1 MSVPLNEQ
9 RRSELPLIAFTTCE
23 PAALGVALFGFTAS
37 LADGPSG
44 APVLSGLLSGNSV
57 LGASGALAAGA
68 LPALIAWTLCSIGML
83 ASIGHLAKPLRA
95 PRSLANLRSSW
106 LSREILLVGAFW
118 VALTAWV
125 AASLAGSGTAALL
138 FEAMGCVLGA
148 ILMYVIARAYQV
160 STRPA
165 WCGPEG
171 LMELWACVLGA
182 GSAILFASAGAS
194 AVAVASPLVATVL
207 AAAALGGVALDVASH
222 CLRRQRLRALVVSS
236 DERVPLTLERYAG
249 LWSFVGRLWVLEAL
263 LCALLVAALL
273 AESSGAVPRIGIAAA
288 AVAIA
293 VGQIGVHAA
302 HRYLFYETPVQVRW
316 VARLRK

>member
-9 RRSELPLIAFTTCE
+9 HRSELPLIAFTTCE

-37 LADGPSG
+37 LADCPSG
-44 APVLSGLLSGNSV
+44 ASVLPGLLSGDSA
-57 LGASGALAAGA
+57 LGASGALATGA
-68 LPALIAWTLCSIGML
+68 LPALIAWALCSIGML

-95 PRSLANLRSSW
+95 PRSLTNLRSSW

-118 VALTAWV
+118 VALTAWA
-125 AASLAGSGTAALL
+125 AASLAGSGAAALL
-138 FEAMGCVLGA
+138 FEAMGCVIGA
-148 ILMYVIARAYQV
+148 ILMYVIARAYRV

-182 GSAILFASAGAS
+182 GSAILFASAGA
-194 AVAVASPLVATVL
+194 AVASPLAATVL

-222 CLRRQRLRALVVSS
+222 CLRRQRLRALVASS

-249 LWSFVGRLWVLEAL
+249 LWSFVRRLWVLEAL

-273 AESSGAVPRIGIAAA
+273 AESLGAVPRIGVAAA
-288 AVAIA
+288 MVAIA

-302 HRYLFYETPVQVRW
+302 HRHLFYETPVQVRW

>member
-23 PAALGVALFGFTAS
+23 PAALGVALFGFTVS
-37 LADGPSG
+37 LADGSSG
-44 APVLSGLLSGNSV
+44 APVLSGLLSGDSV

-68 LPALIAWTLCSIGML
+68 LPALIAWALCSIGML

-118 VALTAWV
+118 VVLTAWV

-182 GSAILFASAGAS
+182 GSAILFASAGA
-194 AVAVASPLVATVL
+194 VVASPLAATVL

-236 DERVPLTLERYAG
+236 DERVPLTLERYAE

-263 LCALLVAALL
+263 LCALLIAALL
-273 AESSGAVPRIGIAAA
+273 AESLGAVPKIGIAAA

-293 VGQIGVHAA
+293 VGQIGVHTA

>member
-23 PAALGVALFGFTAS
+23 PAALGVALFGFTVS

-44 APVLSGLLSGNSV
+44 APVLSGLLSVDSV

-68 LPALIAWTLCSIGML
+68 LPALIAWALCSIGML

-182 GSAILFASAGAS
+182 GSAILFASAGA
-194 AVAVASPLVATVL
+194 VVASPLAATVL

-222 CLRRQRLRALVVSS
+222 CLRRQRLRALVASS

-249 LWSFVGRLWVLEAL
+249 LWSFVRRLWVLEAL

>member
-44 APVLSGLLSGNSV
+44 ASVLPGLLSGDSV
-57 LGASGALAAGA
+57 LGASGALATGA
-68 LPALIAWTLCSIGML
+68 LPALTAWALCSIGML

-118 VALTAWV
+118 VALTAWA
-125 AASLAGSGTAALL
+125 AASLAGSGAAALL
-138 FEAMGCVLGA
+138 FEAMGCVIGA
-148 ILMYVIARAYQV
+148 ILMYVIARAYRV

-182 GSAILFASAGAS
+182 GSAILFASAGAT
-194 AVAVASPLVATVL
+194 VASPLAATVL

-222 CLRRQRLRALVVSS
+222 CLRRQRLKALAASS
-236 DERVPLTLERYAG
+236 DE
-249 LWSFVGRLWVLEAL
+249 
-263 LCALLVAALL
+263 
-273 AESSGAVPRIGIAAA
+273 
-288 AVAIA
+288 
-293 VGQIGVHAA
+293 
-302 HRYLFYETPVQVRW
+302 
-316 VARLRK
+316 

>member
-37 LADGPSG
+37 LADCPSG
-44 APVLSGLLSGNSV
+44 ASVLPGLLSGDSV
-57 LGASGALAAGA
+57 LGASGASAAGA
-68 LPALIAWTLCSIGML
+68 VAALIAWALCSIGML

-95 PRSLANLRSSW
+95 PRSLTNLRSSW

-118 VALTAWV
+118 VALTAWA
-125 AASLAGSGTAALL
+125 AASLAGSGAAALL
-138 FEAMGCVLGA
+138 LEATGCVLGA

-160 STRPA
+160 SPRPA

-182 GSAILFASAGAS
+182 GSAILFANAGAT
-194 AVAVASPLVATVL
+194 VASPLAATVL

-222 CLRRQRLRALVVSS
+222 CLRRQRLKALAASS

-249 LWSFVGRLWVLEAL
+249 LWPFVRRLWVLEAL

-273 AESSGAVPRIGIAAA
+273 AESLGAVPRIGVAAA
-288 AVAIA
+288 MVAIA

-302 HRYLFYETPVQVRW
+302 HRHLFYEMPVQVRW

>member
-44 APVLSGLLSGNSV
+44 SAVLPGLLTGDSV
-57 LGASGALAAGA
+57 LGASGALATGA
-68 LPALIAWTLCSIGML
+68 LPALIAWALCSIGML

-118 VALTAWV
+118 VALTAWA
-125 AASLAGSGTAALL
+125 AASLAGSGAAALL
-138 FEAMGCVLGA
+138 LEATGCVLGA
-148 ILMYVIARAYQV
+148 ILMYVIARAYRV

-165 WCGPEG
+165 WFGPEG

-182 GSAILFASAGAS
+182 GSAILFASAGA
-194 AVAVASPLVATVL
+194 AVASPLAATVL

-222 CLRRQRLRALVVSS
+222 CLRRQRLRALVASS

-249 LWSFVGRLWVLEAL
+249 LWSFVRRLWVLEAL

-273 AESSGAVPRIGIAAA
+273 AESLGAVPRIGIAAA
-288 AVAIA
+288 TVAIA

-302 HRYLFYETPVQVRW
+302 HRHLFYETPVQVRW

>member
-44 APVLSGLLSGNSV
+44 APVLPGLLSGDSV
-57 LGASGALAAGA
+57 LGASGTLASGA
-68 LPALIAWTLCSIGML
+68 LPALIAWALCSIGML

-118 VALTAWV
+118 VALTAWA
-125 AASLAGSGTAALL
+125 AASLAGSGAAALL
-138 FEAMGCVLGA
+138 FEAMGCVIGA
-148 ILMYVIARAYQV
+148 ILMYVIARAYRV

-182 GSAILFASAGAS
+182 GSAILFASAGA
-194 AVAVASPLVATVL
+194 AVASPLAATVL

-222 CLRRQRLRALVVSS
+222 CLRRQRLRALVASS

-249 LWSFVGRLWVLEAL
+249 LWSFVRRLWVLEAL

-273 AESSGAVPRIGIAAA
+273 AESLGAVPRIGIAAA
-288 AVAIA
+288 MVAIA

-302 HRYLFYETPVQVRW
+302 HRHLFYETPVQVRW

>member
-44 APVLSGLLSGNSV
+44 SAVLPGLLSGDSV
-57 LGASGALAAGA
+57 LGASGALATGA
-68 LPALIAWTLCSIGML
+68 LPALIAWALCSIGML

-95 PRSLANLRSSW
+95 PRSLTNLRSSW

-118 VALTAWV
+118 VALTAWA
-125 AASLAGSGTAALL
+125 AASLAGSGAAALL
-138 FEAMGCVLGA
+138 FEAMGCVIGA
-148 ILMYVIARAYQV
+148 ILMYVIARAYRV
-160 STRPA
+160 SPRPA

-182 GSAILFASAGAS
+182 GSAILFASAGA
-194 AVAVASPLVATVL
+194 AVASPLAATVL

-222 CLRRQRLRALVVSS
+222 CLRRQRLKALAASS

-249 LWSFVGRLWVLEAL
+249 LWPFVRRLWVLEAL

-273 AESSGAVPRIGIAAA
+273 AESLGAVPRIGVAAA
-288 AVAIA
+288 MVAIA

-302 HRYLFYETPVQVRW
+302 HRHLFYETPVQVRW

>member
-23 PAALGVALFGFTAS
+23 PAALGVALFGFTAL

-44 APVLSGLLSGNSV
+44 APVLSGLLSGDSV
-57 LGASGALAAGA
+57 LGASGALAACA

-148 ILMYVIARAYQV
+148 ILMHVIARAYQV

-171 LMELWACVLGA
+171 LMELWACVLGT
-182 GSAILFASAGAS
+182 GSAILFASAGA
-194 AVAVASPLVATVL
+194 VVASPLAATVL

-222 CLRRQRLRALVVSS
+222 CLRRQRLRALVASS

-249 LWSFVGRLWVLEAL
+249 LWSFVRRLWVLEAL

-316 VARLRK
+316 VARLWK

>member
-44 APVLSGLLSGNSV
+44 APVLSGLLSGDSV

-68 LPALIAWTLCSIGML
+68 LPALIAWALCSIGML
-83 ASIGHLAKPLRA
+83 ASIGHLAKLLRA

-125 AASLAGSGTAALL
+125 AASLTGSGTVALL

-182 GSAILFASAGAS
+182 GSAILFASAGA
-194 AVAVASPLVATVL
+194 VVASPLAATVL
-207 AAAALGGVALDVASH
+207 AAAALGGVAFDVASH

>member
-37 LADGPSG
+37 LADCPSG
-44 APVLSGLLSGNSV
+44 VSVLPGLLSGDSV
-57 LGASGALAAGA
+57 LGASGALATGA
-68 LPALIAWTLCSIGML
+68 LPALIAWALCSIGML

-95 PRSLANLRSSW
+95 PRSLTNLRSSW

-118 VALTAWV
+118 VVLTAWA
-125 AASLAGSGTAALL
+125 AASLAGSGAAALL
-138 FEAMGCVLGA
+138 FEATGCVIGA
-148 ILMYVIARAYQV
+148 ILMYVIARAYRV
-160 STRPA
+160 SPRPA

-182 GSAILFASAGAS
+182 GSAILFASAGA
-194 AVAVASPLVATVL
+194 AVASPLAATVL

-222 CLRRQRLRALVVSS
+222 CLRRQRLRALVASS
-236 DERVPLTLERYAG
+236 DERVPLTLERYAE
-249 LWSFVGRLWVLEAL
+249 LWSFVRRLWVLEAL

-273 AESSGAVPRIGIAAA
+273 AESLGAVPKIGVAAA
-288 AVAIA
+288 MVAIA

-302 HRYLFYETPVQVRW
+302 HRHLFYETPVQVRW

>member
-44 APVLSGLLSGNSV
+44 ASVLPGLLSGDSV
-57 LGASGALAAGA
+57 LGASGALATGA
-68 LPALIAWTLCSIGML
+68 LPALTAWALCSIGML

-118 VALTAWV
+118 VALTAWA
-125 AASLAGSGTAALL
+125 AASLAGSGAAALL
-138 FEAMGCVLGA
+138 FEAMGCVIGA
-148 ILMYVIARAYQV
+148 ILMYVIARAYRV

-182 GSAILFASAGAS
+182 GSAILFASAGA
-194 AVAVASPLVATVL
+194 AVASPLAATVL

-222 CLRRQRLRALVVSS
+222 CLRRQRLRALVASS

-249 LWSFVGRLWVLEAL
+249 LWSFVRRLWVLEAL

-273 AESSGAVPRIGIAAA
+273 AESLGAVPRIGVAAA
-288 AVAIA
+288 MVAIA

-302 HRYLFYETPVQVRW
+302 HRHLFYETPVQVRW

>member
-9 RRSELPLIAFTTCE
+9 HRSELPLIAFTTCE

-37 LADGPSG
+37 LADCPSG
-44 APVLSGLLSGNSV
+44 ASVLPGLLSGDSA
-57 LGASGALAAGA
+57 LGASGASAADA
-68 LPALIAWTLCSIGML
+68 VAALIAWALCSIGML

-118 VALTAWV
+118 VALTAWA
-125 AASLAGSGTAALL
+125 AASLAGSGAAALL
-138 FEAMGCVLGA
+138 FEAMGCVIGA

-160 STRPA
+160 SPRPA

-182 GSAILFASAGAS
+182 GSAILFASAGAT
-194 AVAVASPLVATVL
+194 VASPLAATVL
-207 AAAALGGVALDVASH
+207 AAATLGGVALDVASH
-222 CLRRQRLRALVVSS
+222 CLRRQRLKALAASS

-249 LWSFVGRLWVLEAL
+249 LWPFVRRLWVLEAL

-273 AESSGAVPRIGIAAA
+273 AESLGAVPRIGVAAA
-288 AVAIA
+288 MVAIA

-302 HRYLFYETPVQVRW
+302 HRHLFYETPVQVRW

>member
-44 APVLSGLLSGNSV
+44 SAVLPGLLSGDSV
-57 LGASGALAAGA
+57 LGASGALATGA
-68 LPALIAWTLCSIGML
+68 LPALIAWALCSIGML

-118 VALTAWV
+118 VALTAWT
-125 AASLAGSGTAALL
+125 AASLAGSGAAALL

-160 STRPA
+160 SPRPA

-182 GSAILFASAGAS
+182 GSAILFASAGA
-194 AVAVASPLVATVL
+194 AVASPLAATVL

-222 CLRRQRLRALVVSS
+222 CLRRQRLRALVASS

-249 LWSFVGRLWVLEAL
+249 LWSFVRRLWVLEAL

-273 AESSGAVPRIGIAAA
+273 AESLGAVPKIGIAAA
-288 AVAIA
+288 TVAIA
-293 VGQIGVHAA
+293 MGQIGVHAA
-302 HRYLFYETPVQVRW
+302 HRHLFYETPVQVRW

>member
-37 LADGPSG
+37 LADCPSG
-44 APVLSGLLSGNSV
+44 ASVLPGLLSGDSV
-57 LGASGALAAGA
+57 LGASGALATGA
-68 LPALIAWTLCSIGML
+68 LPALIAWALCSIGML

-118 VALTAWV
+118 VALTAWA
-125 AASLAGSGTAALL
+125 AASLAGSGAAALL
-138 FEAMGCVLGA
+138 FEAMGCVIGA
-148 ILMYVIARAYQV
+148 ILMYVIARAYRV

-182 GSAILFASAGAS
+182 GSAILFASAGA
-194 AVAVASPLVATVL
+194 AVASPLAATVL

-222 CLRRQRLRALVVSS
+222 CLRRQRLRALVASS

-249 LWSFVGRLWVLEAL
+249 PWSFVRRLWVLEAF

-273 AESSGAVPRIGIAAA
+273 AESLGAVPRIGITAAT
-288 AVAIA
+288 VAIA
-293 VGQIGVHAA
+293 MGQIGVHAA
-302 HRYLFYETPVQVRW
+302 HRHLFYETPVQVRW

>member
-44 APVLSGLLSGNSV
+44 SAVLPGLLSGDSV
-57 LGASGALAAGA
+57 LGASGALATGA
-68 LPALIAWTLCSIGML
+68 LPALIAWALCSIGML

-118 VALTAWV
+118 VALTAWA
-125 AASLAGSGTAALL
+125 AASLAGSGAAALL
-138 FEAMGCVLGA
+138 LEATGCVLGA
-148 ILMYVIARAYQV
+148 ILMYVIARAYRV

-182 GSAILFASAGAS
+182 GSAILFASAGA
-194 AVAVASPLVATVL
+194 AVASPLAATVL

-222 CLRRQRLRALVVSS
+222 CLRRQRLRALVASS

-249 LWSFVGRLWVLEAL
+249 LWSFVRRLWVLEAL

-273 AESSGAVPRIGIAAA
+273 AESLGAVPRIGIAAA
-288 AVAIA
+288 TVAIA
-293 VGQIGVHAA
+293 MGQIGVHAA
-302 HRYLFYETPVQVRW
+302 HRHLFYETPVQVRW

>member
-44 APVLSGLLSGNSV
+44 AQVLSGLLSGNSV

-182 GSAILFASAGAS
+182 GSAILFASAGA
-194 AVAVASPLVATVL
+194 VVASPLAATVL
-207 AAAALGGVALDVASH
+207 AAAALGGVAFDVASH

>member
-44 APVLSGLLSGNSV
+44 SAVLPGLLSGDSV
-57 LGASGALAAGA
+57 LGASGALATGA
-68 LPALIAWTLCSIGML
+68 LPALIAWALCSIGML

-118 VALTAWV
+118 VVLTAWT
-125 AASLAGSGTAALL
+125 AASLAGSGGAALL
-138 FEAMGCVLGA
+138 LEATGCVLGA

-160 STRPA
+160 SPRPA

-182 GSAILFASAGAS
+182 GSAILFASAGAT
-194 AVAVASPLVATVL
+194 VASPLAATVL

-222 CLRRQRLRALVVSS
+222 CLRRQRLKALAASS

-249 LWSFVGRLWVLEAL
+249 LWPFVRRLWVLEAL

-273 AESSGAVPRIGIAAA
+273 AESLGAVPRIGVAAA
-288 AVAIA
+288 MVAIA

-302 HRYLFYETPVQVRW
+302 HRHLFYETPVQVRW

>member
-44 APVLSGLLSGNSV
+44 APALSGLLSGDSV

-171 LMELWACVLGA
+171 LMELWACVLGT
-182 GSAILFASAGAS
+182 GSAILFASAGA
-194 AVAVASPLVATVL
+194 VVASPLAATVL

-249 LWSFVGRLWVLEAL
+249 LWSFVRRLWVLEAL
-263 LCALLVAALL
+263 LCALLVAALP
-273 AESSGAVPRIGIAAA
+273 AESSDAVPRIGIAAA

>member
-23 PAALGVALFGFTAS
+23 PAALGVALFGFTAL

-44 APVLSGLLSGNSV
+44 APVLSGLLSGDSV

-182 GSAILFASAGAS
+182 GSAILFASAGA
-194 AVAVASPLVATVL
+194 VAASPLAATVL
-207 AAAALGGVALDVASH
+207 AAVALGGVALDVASH
-222 CLRRQRLRALVVSS
+222 CLRRQRLRALVASS
-236 DERVPLTLERYAG
+236 DERVPLTLERYAE

-273 AESSGAVPRIGIAAA
+273 AESLGAVPKIGIAAA

>member
-37 LADGPSG
+37 LADCPSG
-44 APVLSGLLSGNSV
+44 SAVLPGLLSGDSV
-57 LGASGALAAGA
+57 LGASGALATGA
-68 LPALIAWTLCSIGML
+68 LPALIAWALCSIGML

-95 PRSLANLRSSW
+95 PRSLTNLRSSW

-118 VALTAWV
+118 VALTAWA
-125 AASLAGSGTAALL
+125 AASLAGSGAAALL
-138 FEAMGCVLGA
+138 FEAMGCVIGA
-148 ILMYVIARAYQV
+148 ILMYVIARAYRV

-182 GSAILFASAGAS
+182 GSAILFASAGAT
-194 AVAVASPLVATVL
+194 VASPLAATVL

-222 CLRRQRLRALVVSS
+222 CLRRQRLKALAASS

-249 LWSFVGRLWVLEAL
+249 LWPFVRRLWVLEAL

-273 AESSGAVPRIGIAAA
+273 AESLGAVPRIGVAAA
-288 AVAIA
+288 MVAIA

-302 HRYLFYETPVQVRW
+302 HRHLFYETPVQVRW

>member
-44 APVLSGLLSGNSV
+44 SAVLPGLLSGDSV
-57 LGASGALAAGA
+57 LGASGALATGA
-68 LPALIAWTLCSIGML
+68 LPALIAWALCSIGML

-118 VALTAWV
+118 VALTAWA
-125 AASLAGSGTAALL
+125 AASLAGSGAAALL

-160 STRPA
+160 SPRPA

-182 GSAILFASAGAS
+182 GSAILFASAGA
-194 AVAVASPLVATVL
+194 AVASPLAATVL

-222 CLRRQRLRALVVSS
+222 CLRRQRLRALVASS

-249 LWSFVGRLWVLEAL
+249 LWSFVRRLWVLEAL

-273 AESSGAVPRIGIAAA
+273 AESLGAVPKIGIAAA
-288 AVAIA
+288 TVAIA
-293 VGQIGVHAA
+293 MGQIGVHAA
-302 HRYLFYETPVQVRW
+302 HRHLFYETPVQVRW

>member
-44 APVLSGLLSGNSV
+44 SAVLPGLLSGDSV
-57 LGASGALAAGA
+57 LGASGALTTGA
-68 LPALIAWTLCSIGML
+68 LPALIAWALCSIGML

-118 VALTAWV
+118 VALTAWA
-125 AASLAGSGTAALL
+125 AASLAGSGAAALL
-138 FEAMGCVLGA
+138 FEAMGCVIGA
-148 ILMYVIARAYQV
+148 ILMYVIARAYRV

-182 GSAILFASAGAS
+182 GSAILFASAGA
-194 AVAVASPLVATVL
+194 AVASPLAATVL

-222 CLRRQRLRALVVSS
+222 CLRRQRLKALAASS

-249 LWSFVGRLWVLEAL
+249 LWPFVRRLWVLEAL

-273 AESSGAVPRIGIAAA
+273 AESLGAVPRIGVAAA
-288 AVAIA
+288 MVAIA

-302 HRYLFYETPVQVRW
+302 HRHLFYETPVQVRW

>member
-44 APVLSGLLSGNSV
+44 AAVLPGPLSGDSV
-57 LGASGALAAGA
+57 LGASGALATGA
-68 LPALIAWTLCSIGML
+68 LPALIAWALCSIGML

-148 ILMYVIARAYQV
+148 ILMYVVARAYQV

-171 LMELWACVLGA
+171 LMELWACVLGT
-182 GSAILFASAGAS
+182 GSAILFASAGA
-194 AVAVASPLVATVL
+194 VAASPLAATVL

-236 DERVPLTLERYAG
+236 DERVPLTLERYAE

-302 HRYLFYETPVQVRW
+302 HRHLFYETPVQVRW

>member
-44 APVLSGLLSGNSV
+44 APVLPGLLSGDSV
-57 LGASGALAAGA
+57 LGASGTLASGA
-68 LPALIAWTLCSIGML
+68 LPALIAWALCSIGML

-118 VALTAWV
+118 VALTAWA
-125 AASLAGSGTAALL
+125 AASLAGSGAAALL
-138 FEAMGCVLGA
+138 FEAMGCVIGA
-148 ILMYVIARAYQV
+148 ILMYVIARAYRV

-182 GSAILFASAGAS
+182 GSAILFASAGA
-194 AVAVASPLVATVL
+194 AVASPLAATVL

-222 CLRRQRLRALVVSS
+222 CLRRQRLRALAASS

-249 LWSFVGRLWVLEAL
+249 LWPFVRRLWVLEAL

-273 AESSGAVPRIGIAAA
+273 AESLGAVPRIGVAAA
-288 AVAIA
+288 MVAIA

-302 HRYLFYETPVQVRW
+302 HRHLFYETPVQVRW

>member
-44 APVLSGLLSGNSV
+44 APVLSGLLSGDSV

-148 ILMYVIARAYQV
+148 ILMYVVARAYQV

-165 WCGPEG
+165 WCGPEAPG
-171 LMELWACVLGA
+171 
-182 GSAILFASAGAS
+182 
-194 AVAVASPLVATVL
+194 
-207 AAAALGGVALDVASH
+207 
-222 CLRRQRLRALVVSS
+222 RQFFSQARG
-236 DERVPLTLERYAG
+236 RVPLQWRARLPQRCSLLPHSAGWHSTL
-249 LWSFVGRLWVLEAL
+249 
-263 LCALLVAALL
+263 
-273 AESSGAVPRIGIAAA
+273 PRIACDASDSE
-288 AVAIA
+288 
-293 VGQIGVHAA
+293 
-302 HRYLFYETPVQVRW
+302 RSLC
-316 VARLRK
+316 RLTSEFR

>member
-44 APVLSGLLSGNSV
+44 ASVLPGLLSGDSV
-57 LGASGALAAGA
+57 LGASGALATGA
-68 LPALIAWTLCSIGML
+68 LPALIAWALCSIGMF

-95 PRSLANLRSSW
+95 PRSLTNLRSSW
-106 LSREILLVGAFW
+106 LSREILFVGAFW
-118 VALTAWV
+118 VALTAWA
-125 AASLAGSGTAALL
+125 AASLAGSGAAALL
-138 FEAMGCVLGA
+138 FEAMGCVIGA
-148 ILMYVIARAYQV
+148 ILMYVIARAYRV

-182 GSAILFASAGAS
+182 GSAILFASAGA
-194 AVAVASPLVATVL
+194 AVASPLAATVL

-222 CLRRQRLRALVVSS
+222 CLRRQRLRALVASS

-249 LWSFVGRLWVLEAL
+249 LWSFVRRLWVLEAL

-273 AESSGAVPRIGIAAA
+273 AESLGAVPRIGIAAA
-288 AVAIA
+288 TVAIA
-293 VGQIGVHAA
+293 MGQIGVHAA
-302 HRYLFYETPVQVRW
+302 HRHLFYETPVQVRW